1 MKARRPGRK
10 PAQRRPQTGRH
21 SVMPRSSSTRGT
33 RPTPGEARPRGG
45 RVNQKM
51 INGMV
56 KMRTEGFTHA
66 QIAERYGVSQRTSRR
81 HTEGVSPQLVHAG
94 DQAAS
99 VNLLAWGAEQLRAIQ
114 QALRLRVAELNLA
127 MRRWRD
133 AVSKLDDLTIDQL
146 EHDAGLRRRFL

>member
-51 INGMV
+51 INGMI

-66 QIAERYGVSQRTSRR
+66 QIARHYGVSERTVRR
-81 HTEGVSPQLVHAG
+81 HTKGVSPRLVHAT
-94 DQAAS
+94 DPKHVDLLTWCSAS
-99 VNLLAWGAEQLRAIQ
+99 IFASKDRLELSVRETDI
-114 QALRLRVAELNLA
+114 ALKKAREEV
-127 MRRWRD
+127 
-133 AVSKLDDLTIDQL
+133 
-146 EHDAGLRRRFL
+146 